1 MRMRSGRARRADKLG
16 LTSLFKPSLYLRS
29 FREAP
34 NLPVMLFRKLPL
46 AIILA
51 SFVLFSC
58 SKKDQP
64 DPAPIPTTDLKITF
78 TDASGNKVSGASV
91 SLYSNLTDF
100 LNESSAFRTGTTD
113 VNGAIIFS
121 SLAASTYLWRGKSGC
136 MSNDNS
142 TYSTSSAISANQ
154 TTSLSSVMRS
164 TGTLKFTN
172 TSSNPYR
179 VYVNGVVVGDQ
190 PGGTVT
196 SLKYSLTGS
205 YTVRVLQ
212 LSGYAVTPTDKTYT
226 GSVTCGGTLN
236 TTYP

>member
-1 MRMRSGRARRADKLG
+1 
-16 LTSLFKPSLYLRS
+16 
-29 FREAP
+29 
-34 NLPVMLFRKLPL
+34 MLSRKNAHAIML
-46 AIILA
+46 AALLLI
-51 SFVLFSC
+51 SC
-58 SKKDQP
+58 SKKDQKP
-64 DPAPIPTTDLKITF
+64 DPAPTPTTDLKITF

-100 LNESSAFRTGTTD
+100 LNESSAVRTGTSD
-113 VNGAIIFS
+113 ANGSITFS

-196 SLKYSLTGS
+196 SLRYSLTGS